1 MLKKLPIPADVE
13 NAAVAAEAERA
24 ENSTKAAKNL
34 ILKVVV
40 ADAQTISK
48 AVLEKE
54 KNPETEAKTLRAL
67 LKEDATKI
75 KITSGA

>member
-1 MLKKLPIPADVE
+1 
-13 NAAVAAEAERA
+13 
-24 ENSTKAAKNL
+24 
-34 ILKVVV
+34 VVV
-40 ADAQTISK
+40 ADAQTILK

-54 KNPETEAKTLRAL
+54 KNLETEAKTSRAL

>member
-13 NAAVAAEAERA
+13 NAVVAAEAEKV

-40 ADAQTISK
+40 ADAQTILK

-54 KNPETEAKTLRAL
+54 KNPETETKTLRVL

-75 KITSGA
+75 KTTSGA

>member
-1 MLKKLPIPADVE
+1 MLKKLLIPADVE
-13 NAAVAAEAERA
+13 NAAAVAEAEKA
-24 ENSTKAAKNL
+24 GNSTKAAKNL

-40 ADAQTISK
+40 ADAQTILK

-54 KNPETEAKTLRAL
+54 KNLETEAKTLRAL

>member
-1 MLKKLPIPADVE
+1 MLKKLLIPADVE
-13 NAAVAAEAERA
+13 NAAAVEAEKA

-40 ADAQTISK
+40 ADAQTILK